1 VADLGIG
8 VTAAASATAPTKLE
22 ALLSSSLWP
31 KVMLLAVAAG
41 GASILSSRTHDAP
54 VDAPVPVV
62 VAPVATP
69 PPAPP
74 APDPPPAPALPSS
87 SAVEPQLEVPAPTV
101 TASAPVSTTAR
112 VPVRPTQDL
121 AREQR
126 MLAGV
131 QPAIAAG
138 DAARALRLVERHAL
152 EFPQGALVEE
162 REALRVLSLRAAG
175 QAAEAERAK
184 ASFGAQFPE
193 SVLEQRVDR

>member
-1 VADLGIG
+1 LI
-8 VTAAASATAPTKLE
+8 
-22 ALLSSSLWP
+22 AL
-31 KVMLLAVAAG
+31 AAG

-54 VDAPVPVV
+54 ADAPIPLVVVPVDARPP
-62 VAPVATP
+62 P
-69 PPAPP
+69 PPAP
-74 APDPPPAPALPSS
+74 DRPPAPELPSS
-87 SAVEPQLEVPAPTV
+87 SAVEPQLEVPAPTAM
-101 TASAPVSTTAR
+101 ASAPVGTTAR
-112 VPVRPTQDL
+112 EPKRPTQDL

-126 MLAGV
+126 LLAGV

-175 QAAEAERAK
+175 QTAEAERAK
-184 ASFGAQFPE
+184 ASFGVQFPG